1 MAGRGKTE
9 PRTCRTGGTPSIWRI
24 GPISSLESGGAWKP
38 NRARTPREYLRLM
51 GSRNPHHSPLK
62 VLTRK
67 FEFVWYGEH
76 EAAEADYR
84 ETLAQL
90 EQLGCR

>member
-1 MAGRGKTE
+1 V
-9 PRTCRTGGTPSIWRI
+9 
-24 GPISSLESGGAWKP
+24 
-38 NRARTPREYLRLM
+38 

-76 EAAEADYR
+76 DAAEADYR